1 MNDMISA
8 LKQDAEELQE
18 RIESKI
24 VEGRNLL
31 EGYKRA
37 TMMTYP
43 NIRDVEEVYQYTIK
57 EIYIL
62 RKAKKFILKSA
73 KFLEK
78 LEK

>member
-1 MNDMISA
+1 MIKV
-8 LKQDAEELQE
+8 LKQDAEELQQT
-18 RIESKI
+18 IELKI
-24 VEGRNLL
+24 MEGRNLL

-37 TMMTYP
+37 TMMTDP
-43 NIRDVEEVYQYTIK
+43 SVRDIEEVYQYTVK

-62 RKAKKFILKSA
+62 KKAKKSILKSV